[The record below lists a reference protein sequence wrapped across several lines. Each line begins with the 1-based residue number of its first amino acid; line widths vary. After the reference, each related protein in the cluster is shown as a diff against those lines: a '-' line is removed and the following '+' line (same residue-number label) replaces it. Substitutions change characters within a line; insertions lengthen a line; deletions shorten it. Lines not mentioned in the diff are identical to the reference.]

1 MNSSDYLR
9 RKLRGMTT
17 TIGYQSGQ
25 DSSLQTFKVQARA
38 TTTLQANVV
47 PLNHSKPAGSIGNIM
62 QHNGVTNVP
71 TDAPTDT
78 RIPNAHVS
86 FSGNGQSGGYLI
98 ADMATNYVMG
108 KVHCAVCSDAP
119 SSEPY
124 NIVIPCP
131 GNLSTIKNAPGVTK
145 CCTDDTSQLFRNNN
159 ELSAEQ
165 GRQGA
170 FRTKYNLPNKLHGL
184 RGPVVN
190 SR

>member
-17 TIGYQSGQ
+17 TIASQSGQ

-38 TTTLQANVV
+38 TTSLQASVV
-47 PLNHSKPAGSIGNIM
+47 ALNHSKPAGSVANIM
-62 QHNGVTNVP
+62 EHTGVTNVP
-71 TDAPTDT
+71 TDNTPKAY
-78 RIPNAHVS
+78 VS
-86 FSGNGQSGGYLI
+86 FSGNGQTGGYLI
-98 ADMATNYVMG
+98 ADMATNHVMG
-108 KVHCAVCSDAP
+108 KAHCAVCSDAP
-119 SSEPY
+119 SSMPY
-124 NIVIPCP
+124 NIVLPCP
-131 GNLSTIKNAPGVTK
+131 GNLSTITNAPGVIK
-145 CCTDDTSQLFRNNN
+145 CCTDDMSQLFRDNK
-159 ELSAEQ
+159 ELVAEQ